1 MLYDQV
7 TSWGSSYYYP
17 GTIKA
22 VNYDGTFAVDY
33 LYTDHKDGSGEETK
47 HEVIYPRDLHKLRV

>member
-1 MLYDQV
+1 MDEEVLYQQDGR
-7 TSWGSSYYYP
+7 TYYP

-33 LYTDHKDGSGEETK
+33 LYTKNEGKGEKNK
-47 HEVIYPRDLHKLRV
+47 HEARMYRRDLLV